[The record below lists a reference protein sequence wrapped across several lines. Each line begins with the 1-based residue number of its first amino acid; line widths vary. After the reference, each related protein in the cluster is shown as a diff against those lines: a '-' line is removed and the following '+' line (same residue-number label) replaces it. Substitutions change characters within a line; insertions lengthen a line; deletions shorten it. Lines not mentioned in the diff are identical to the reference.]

1 MVSNLFLIIRSITA
15 AIIDITTNIMKND
28 EKVEIGIPKRYGV
41 GKLGSGYNVLNWPA
55 SMLANALVKNHTPI
69 MRQQNLAGES
79 FDTID
84 NPIGDMHSSPN
95 VKRT

>member
-1 MVSNLFLIIRSITA
+1 MV
-15 AIIDITTNIMKND
+15 DITTNIMKND
-28 EKVEIGIPKRYGV
+28 EKLLIGIPSRYGV
-41 GKLGSGYNVLNWPA
+41 GKLGSGYNVLNCPA
-55 SMLANALVKNHTPI
+55 SMLAKALVKNHTPI

-79 FDTID
+79 LDTID